1 MQRPISNKIQL
12 RDTLNHLKDYG
23 GVLSINDERNLENL
37 FEKVDKVG
45 KFWKTGKADG
55 DLVWYLPN
63 ILSVTRQ
70 NQIAGEVSRKAFAS
84 VTYSD
89 KKVLEFVL
97 ELTANTY
104 SNYSTMEFVLSIQF
118 TKKTDKTAQIDGDT
132 ITVNNFLGHW
142 FTDID
147 IKRYP
152 DETRILATNN
162 SVDIYQYSNAQL
174 KTYQKNQWNPF

>member
-1 MQRPISNKIQL
+1 MP
-12 RDTLNHLKDYG
+12 
-23 GVLSINDERNLENL
+23 
-37 FEKVDKVG
+37 
-45 KFWKTGKADG
+45 
-55 DLVWYLPN
+55 
-63 ILSVTRQ
+63 VTRQ

-132 ITVNNFLGHW
+132 ITVNNF
-142 FTDID
+142 
-147 IKRYP
+147 
-152 DETRILATNN
+152 
-162 SVDIYQYSNAQL
+162 
-174 KTYQKNQWNPF
+174 